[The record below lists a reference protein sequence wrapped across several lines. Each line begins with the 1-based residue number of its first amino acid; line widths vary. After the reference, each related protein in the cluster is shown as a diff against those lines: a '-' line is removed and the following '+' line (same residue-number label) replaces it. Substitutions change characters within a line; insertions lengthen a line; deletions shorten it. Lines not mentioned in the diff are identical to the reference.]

1 MECIKQH
8 VARVCS
14 MLDAQVTV
22 SAAGKAACH
31 VPLHVSSSQK
41 WGGSEQ
47 ERVLATLQSLCAE
60 QAQAALP
67 DAELLALLQGAR
79 QVVLSAM

>member
-1 MECIKQH
+1 MECIRQH
-8 VARVCS
+8 VARVCN

-31 VPLHVSSSQK
+31 VPLHVSSSLQ
-41 WGGSEQ
+41 WGSSEQ
-47 ERVLATLQSLCAE
+47 ERVLATIDSLCAE
-60 QAQAALP
+60 QAQGAQP

-79 QVVLSAM
+79 QVVLAAM